1 MVLTLVL
8 KSMAIRI
15 GGETDPVLKEKEV
28 VMEEERQTVE
38 EEEEEVEVYH
48 VLMMHRLEQ
57 LQQTMKSKTQKL
69 WHVLVLARSNGKH

>member
-1 MVLTLVL
+1 MLTLVL

-15 GGETDPVLKEKEV
+15 GRETDPVLKEKEV
-28 VMEEERQTVE
+28 VMELEERQTA
-38 EEEEEVEVYH
+38 EEEEVEVYH
-48 VLMMHRLEQ
+48 ELMVYRLEQ